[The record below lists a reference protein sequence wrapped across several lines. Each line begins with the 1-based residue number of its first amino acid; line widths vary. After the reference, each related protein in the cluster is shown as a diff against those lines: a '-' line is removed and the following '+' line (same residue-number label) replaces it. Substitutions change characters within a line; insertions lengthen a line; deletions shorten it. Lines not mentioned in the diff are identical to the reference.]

1 MPPLIPY
8 SPSPTPSSSY
18 APEVENLPTTTP
30 SFIDQGPAPSAPKP
44 GSPPS
49 SPSNQPT
56 PVSGEATPSPTSG
69 SPENETPGVTS
80 PAPYDPSNQPTL
92 VSGEAVPSPTPD
104 SDAEN
109 ETSPGSPGVTSPA
122 PYDPSNPTPMTPGS
136 SCSCDTEIKTSPPP
150 SPDPLDPPSNL
161 QTPVSPETEVVKTEP
176 PSPPPKFLEPVYHY
190 SPSDDESTPPS
201 SPYYANALSGED
213 LDEERYQVLASYQR
227 FSIVSR
233 GPTRTLAG
241 GGSPFFSKIFYNNQR
256 IFLRGFEVE
265 KKGNFKLLHAD
276 LAVFNSN

>member
-30 SFIDQGPAPSAPKP
+30 PFIDQGQAPSAPKP

-80 PAPYDPSNQPTL
+80 PAPTSNLL
-92 VSGEAVPSPTPD
+92 VSGEAVPSPTP
-104 SDAEN
+104 EN

-122 PYDPSNPTPMTPGS
+122 PYDPANPTPMSPGS
-136 SCSCDTEIKTSPPP
+136 SCSCDTEIKTSPPPP

-176 PSPPPKFLEPVYHY
+176 PSPPPKFLEPVYH
-190 SPSDDESTPPS
+190 PSDDESTPPS

-241 GGSPFFSKIFYNNQR
+241 GGGPPFFRKFFNIQR